1 MAKRKTIRFS
11 AGTPGSPY
19 SGMWRMVIKGDD
31 VYLGFSRETMGNIK
45 VSLHQSGV
53 WTLSA
58 TQQSGWT
65 FPDGNRRAKRWTRP
79 IEEPDGVGRGPV
91 ILVPYNFI
99 GERRISDKERKK
111 KAIWYEAPNP
121 GEVLEFSIYFV
132 KQGVQFN
139 PRRDESILAES
150 NCKSGKR
157 VILCGLIR
165 QSENDFLNTCDK
177 MINNNPVTTNDV
189 SQFFNTSM
197 LWFTQ
202 STDQYQ
208 VPIIV
213 DLPVNLKINTDSPM
227 VICKK

>member
-1 MAKRKTIRFS
+1 MCEQCLPKEISLAKRKTIRFS

-111 KAIWYEAPNP
+111 RLF
-121 GEVLEFSIYFV
+121 GTRL
-132 KQGVQFN
+132 
-139 PRRDESILAES
+139 
-150 NCKSGKR
+150 
-157 VILCGLIR
+157 LIR
-165 QSENDFLNTCDK
+165 VRF
-177 MINNNPVTTNDV
+177 
-189 SQFFNTSM
+189 
-197 LWFTQ
+197 W
-202 STDQYQ
+202 
-208 VPIIV
+208 
-213 DLPVNLKINTDSPM
+213 NLVFIL
-227 VICKK
+227 